1 MKVKIICESY
11 SSSLQ
16 NSINSWL
23 DSHSKKVKVID
34 IKYAVADRDSLHRH
48 NAMIIYEE

>member
-1 MKVKIICESY
+1 MKVEIICESY

-16 NSINSWL
+16 NRINGWL
-23 DSHSKKVKVID
+23 IQHSKVKVID

>member
-16 NSINSWL
+16 NSVNSWL
-23 DSHSKKVKVID
+23 SSHKVKVID

>member
-16 NSINSWL
+16 NSVNSWL
-23 DSHSKKVKVID
+23 DNNSKVKVID